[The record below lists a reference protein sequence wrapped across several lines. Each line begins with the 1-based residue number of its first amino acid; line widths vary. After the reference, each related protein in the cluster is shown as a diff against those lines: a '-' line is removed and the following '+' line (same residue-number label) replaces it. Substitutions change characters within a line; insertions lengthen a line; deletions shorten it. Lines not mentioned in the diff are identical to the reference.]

1 MRSKISEHTYQISQL
16 ILYLF
21 LCNLVFV
28 SGLLFFHVTV
38 NRLSFILSVVL
49 AFLMWKRVNRE
60 SDLHDSVYI
69 LLEFVILLIVCMM
82 IAGSVYSNDC
92 DGNAYHKMAVGLLKN
107 GWNPIA
113 ESADIFG
120 ARYFGADQIPT
131 SGIWIDHYAKASWIF
146 ASGIYSLT
154 GNIECGKVYNILS
167 AIAGC
172 GILYHY
178 LQIKFAGRTCGNVII
193 AFLTMFNPILIAQVF
208 TYYIDGYLCIMLFIL
223 IVGLFMS
230 LEDDR
235 ELRRKGWL
243 LIVPAMIVLGN
254 IKFTGLLYGG
264 IYCVLF
270 YGLSIYKH
278 FNSDSVNTHRKHF
291 LRYGLI
297 AVVTV
302 FFVGY
307 PTYVQNFLEHGNPVY
322 PLAGDG
328 NTMSMMIYNAP
339 AGFEGR
345 SNVFKL
351 FYSLFSKMENVSYD
365 LSRPLPELK
374 LPFTMTYLEYL
385 QLNGC
390 DTRIEG
396 FGFLFSG
403 ILIISVLLLVYF
415 FRKAWKERKKWLLV
429 CLGANVLLIV
439 LLLLVISESWW
450 ARYSPYFYLLVVFAM
465 VLCQRDQQR
474 GIKVWF
480 AVLACLLFLNN
491 MLFLRLASFYERSSY
506 SITQTFREL
515 EGKEIYLLRENSLTG
530 LYFNLKDYEIHYH
543 LVEETDSELEKKM
556 YYDYLTYEEIDSP

>member
-1 MRSKISEHTYQISQL
+1 
-16 ILYLF
+16 
-21 LCNLVFV
+21 
-28 SGLLFFHVTV
+28 
-38 NRLSFILSVVL
+38 
-49 AFLMWKRVNRE
+49 
-60 SDLHDSVYI
+60 
-69 LLEFVILLIVCMM
+69 
-82 IAGSVYSNDC
+82 
-92 DGNAYHKMAVGLLKN
+92 
-107 GWNPIA
+107 
-113 ESADIFG
+113 
-120 ARYFGADQIPT
+120 
-131 SGIWIDHYAKASWIF
+131 
-146 ASGIYSLT
+146 
-154 GNIECGKVYNILS
+154 
-167 AIAGC
+167 
-172 GILYHY
+172 
-178 LQIKFAGRTCGNVII
+178 
-193 AFLTMFNPILIAQVF
+193 
-208 TYYIDGYLCIMLFIL
+208 
-223 IVGLFMS
+223 
-230 LEDDR
+230 
-235 ELRRKGWL
+235 
-243 LIVPAMIVLGN
+243 
-254 IKFTGLLYGG
+254 
-264 IYCVLF
+264 
-270 YGLSIYKH
+270 
-278 FNSDSVNTHRKHF
+278 
-291 LRYGLI
+291 
-297 AVVTV
+297 
-302 FFVGY
+302 
-307 PTYVQNFLEHGNPVY
+307 
-322 PLAGDG
+322 
-328 NTMSMMIYNAP
+328 MSMMIYNAP